1 MPRTANLAQALQ
13 RVVNRDEQLAARFPQ
28 LGLAAHTAVTT
39 GQPFDAPREALHR
52 AVARNLRLHTD
63 LDTHFAA
70 RGNDI
75 PPAAAALA
83 DAAAAQHRALSA
95 RLDELLRAGTGLD
108 AVAVTR
114 TLQALLT
121 IHRDLE
127 HRLQGA
133 LRDPT
138 PAT

>member
-1 MPRTANLAQALQ
+1 VARTASLTQVLQ
-13 RVVNRDEQLAARFPQ
+13 RVVDRDEELAARFPQ
-28 LGLAAHTAVTT
+28 LGLAVHTAVAT
-39 GQPFDAPREALHR
+39 GRPFDAPRQELHR
-52 AVARNLRLHTD
+52 TVARNLRLHAD
-63 LDTHFAA
+63 LDAHFAA
-70 RGNDI
+70 RPNDI

-108 AVAVTR
+108 AVALTR

-127 HRLQGA
+127 HRLQGS
-133 LRDPT
+133 LREPM
-138 PAT
+138 PAG